1 MFTILGRCLPPCLVG
16 ACMALAAGLF
26 SAAAV
31 AQAPRGSDLLEQYRD
46 RNAVAAQQL
55 ENEIRDLIVE
65 AQRLVPADPAKAAE
79 QLKRALARVEDDKVL
94 TPTRRDSLIRDLKE
108 RIRVAQADTRRAD
121 LVHAE
126 KVEQTVKASDRRA
139 AEEREAAEQEKIHQL
154 LGNVRAL
161 RRDGKT
167 EEANR
172 LAQDLATRYPTNL
185 AVQVAAQVGEMGD
198 RVNEVRQ
205 MRRETE
211 RRRLLVFQDVD
222 RSAMLPIGDIEFPKD
237 WAAKTKMRKAA
248 QNPLSAKERAILEAL
263 NKPITLDL
271 KDAKFYEMT
280 DKLQDLLGQPI
291 VVDEEALK
299 QANVSEDSLVTVRAK
314 RPTAARSVLRQVLG
328 PLDLTYV
335 VKDQAI
341 YITTKE
347 KAKQLMTVR
356 TYYLGD
362 LMGNLNPFLPP
373 AVNQMQMVQNVATIV
388 DMVKRTVDPDSWADN
403 GRDGLGTI
411 AFDPI
416 TMSLVVRQSAEVHS
430 MLGGSFR

>member
-1 MFTILGRCLPPCLVG
+1 MSTAVRRPIPPPLAG
-16 ACMALAAGLF
+16 ACVAFLF
-26 SAAAV
+26 ASAAA

-46 RNAVAAQQL
+46 RNAVAVQQL
-55 ENEIRDLIVE
+55 ENEIRDIIVQ
-65 AQRLVPADPAKAAE
+65 AQRLAATDPAKAAE

-94 TPTRRDSLIRDLKE
+94 TATRRESLVRDLKE

-121 LVHAE
+121 LARTE
-126 KVEQTVKASDRRA
+126 KVEQTINAADRQTA
-139 AEEREAAEQEKIHQL
+139 AQREAAEQERIHEAL
-154 LGNVRAL
+154 NNVRSL
-161 RRDGKT
+161 RRDGKN

-172 LAQDLATRYPTNL
+172 LARELATRYPENL
-185 AVQVAAQVGEMGD
+185 AVQVAAQVGDTAD
-198 RVNEVRQ
+198 RVNEARE

-237 WAAKTKMRKAA
+237 WAAKTKMRKAV
-248 QNPLSAKERAILEAL
+248 QNPLTAKERAILEAL
-263 NKPITLDL
+263 NRPITLDL
-271 KDAKFYEMT
+271 KDVKLYEMI
-280 DKLQDLLGQPI
+280 DQLQNLLGQPI
-291 VVDEEALK
+291 ITDDEALK
-299 QANVSEDSLVTVRAK
+299 AANVSEDSMVSARAR

-335 VKDQAI
+335 VKDQSI

-347 KAKQLMTVR
+347 KAKQMMTVR

-362 LMGNLNPFLPP
+362 MLGTFSPFLPP
-373 AVNQMQMVQNVATIV
+373 VANQMQMAQNVAYMV
-388 DMVKRTVDPDSWADN
+388 DLIKRTVDPDSWADN

-416 TMSLVVRQSAEVHS
+416 TMSLVVRQSAEVHYLIS
-430 MLGGSFR
+430 SGLR